1 MTGTNPDAIEAWAFD
16 AETFEHLL
24 KRLEPYGRVVLL
36 SGDVHYSSGTV
47 MSYWKGNATQPARF
61 AQFTSSGFKNV
72 MPTFITFIDKS
83 LGFAQQ
89 LIRAN
94 LGTERLG
101 WDQPH
106 DDMVLYPPGVQE
118 GDLTPVM
125 RSRLIST
132 PVRLPTWGWPDKN
145 DPDSELRPDQS
156 EPPKP
161 GDVRPTGAGVSS
173 HCSINVRTKSVLQAS
188 SCSNSTR
195 PSRRNCPRRPPCSKA
210 FRPSPPAIS
219 THSSDCRNARQILFR
234 GNVGLVRFERE
245 DQKITAVHEVY
256 TSFSDPTQP
265 TPQITKPEA
274 FLVQVASLGP
284 EPEDRPERLREK
296 AIEIPPSGA
305 A

>member
-1 MTGTNPDAIEAWAFD
+1 
-16 AETFEHLL
+16 
-24 KRLEPYGRVVLL
+24 
-36 SGDVHYSSGTV
+36 
-47 MSYWKGNATQPARF
+47 MSYWKGNATEPARF

-72 MPTFITFIDKS
+72 MPTFITFVDKS

-125 RSRLIST
+125 RSRLI
-132 PVRLPTWGWPDKN
+132 V
-145 DPDSELRPDQS
+145 DPGPAADLGMARQEQSNSELRPGQS
-156 EPPKP
+156 EPPEP
-161 GDVRPTGAGVSS
+161 GDSARLALAGQATAGSTQGRRASCRHPAAQTRRVGRDETVRAG
-173 HCSINVRTKSVLQAS
+173 HHA
-188 SCSNSTR
+188 
-195 PSRRNCPRRPPCSKA
+195 RRLSGRRRPP
-210 FRPSPPAIS
+210 PAR
-219 THSSDCRNARQILFR
+219 TRATGNARQILFR

-245 DQKITAVHEVY
+245 DQKVTAVHEVY
-256 TSFSDPTQP
+256 TSFSDPGQP

-274 FLVQVASLGP
+274 FLVQVARLGP

-296 AIEIPPSGA
+296 AIEIPRSGTA
-305 A
+305 